1 MPIHKK
7 RIIILIASISII
19 ILSIPLM
26 CVGGM
31 TVDDKF
37 SFHSV
42 NSLQETNNWYAAAQE
57 NAVATS
63 DSAIS
68 SKSNADQASKADNK
82 SKISRAHNKINH
94 FALWLMGDLNVFE
107 FKSQMIRFGDN
118 YLPSY
123 LNQPYKILLERTYTY
138 PIVFFFIIFI
148 LLMLLN
154 VSFVLLIMYLSS
166 ERKNHKERYIMI
178 YRNSYEDVFRSYLF
192 GEIDWDRAFI
202 KLKKK
207 KKRLNRKILTDVLL
221 VFKENLRGEMDA
233 QLSQIFKNLG
243 LHEDSMRMLKSVF
256 YHRKIEGMKA
266 LTNLDPES
274 AKELIPNY
282 LNNSHFQVR
291 TEAQVS
297 YVRLH
302 PEQPFEFLKD
312 LTSPFPRWTQ
322 LLAFHIFRLH
332 QVPVPA
338 FIDYIE
344 SGVPTVRNFSL
355 RMIIFFQQLENAS
368 AIYKL
373 LDSPYE
379 MTRFLAIRAINDLRL
394 FEGKQKIKEMY
405 PSETGNNKIEI
416 IKALKNIGDNDD
428 FDFLESIIQ
437 TGTVS
442 LKVEACRSL
451 YYVNPIGKYR
461 LKALSQNS
469 ELNIDEYLAHVTDPR
484 N

>member
-1 MPIHKK
+1 MPKHRM
-7 RIIILIASISII
+7 RIIILIVSISII
-19 ILSIPLM
+19 IFLIPQF
-26 CVGGM
+26 CVGMVATG
-31 TVDDKF
+31 DKASIQTST
-37 SFHSV
+37 SF
-42 NSLQETNNWYAAAQE
+42 QETRNWYAAVQE
-57 NAVATS
+57 NTAPS
-63 DSAIS
+63 DSLAKS
-68 SKSNADQASKADNK
+68 SSTDEKENKAESIN
-82 SKISRAHNKINH
+82 STNRAYNKINH
-94 FALWLMGDLNVFE
+94 FALWLMGDRNVSE
-107 FKSQMIRFGDN
+107 FKSQMIKFGEN
-118 YLPSY
+118 NLPSY
-123 LNQPYKILLERTYTY
+123 VSRPYRELLDRTYTF
-138 PIVFFFIIFI
+138 PVVFFFILFI
-148 LLMLLN
+148 LLLLVN
-154 VSFVLLIMYLSS
+154 VAFVLWVMYLSNK
-166 ERKNHKERYIMI
+166 RKNHKERYISI
-178 YRNSYEDVFRSYLF
+178 YRNSYEEVFRSYLF
-192 GEIDWDRAFI
+192 GEIDWDRAFL

-207 KKRLNRKILTDVLL
+207 NKRLNRKILTDVLL
-221 VFKENLRGEMDA
+221 VFKENLRGEMDG

-243 LHEDSMRMLKSVF
+243 LGKDSIRLLKSVF

-322 LLAFHIFRLH
+322 LSAFYIFRLH

-344 SGVPTVRNFSL
+344 SEVPTIRNFSM
-355 RMIIFFQQLENAS
+355 RMITFFQQLENAS

-379 MTRFLAIRAINDLRL
+379 VTRFLAIRAINDLRL

-405 PSETGNNKIEI
+405 ATETGNNKIEI

-437 TGTVS
+437 SGTVS
-442 LKVEACRSL
+442 LKLEASRSL
-451 YYVNPIGKYR
+451 YYVNPVGKYR
-461 LKALSQNS
+461 LKALSQNI